1 MIFGKFLFTCAGIT
15 ALLSLR
21 NSSRIM
27 KDLKN
32 KNVLITGGAS
42 GIGKLMGK
50 LVLEKGANLI
60 IWDINPGNIDQT
72 LSELASLGKISSY
85 ILDVS
90 NAEQVRETAAM
101 VLQEQGIVDVLINNA
116 GIIVGKYFH
125 DHSTEDIDRTMNI
138 NALAPMYVTA
148 EFLPGMMVQKSG
160 HICNIAS
167 SAGLVSNPK
176 MSVYAASK
184 WAMIGWS
191 DSLRLEMEELEM
203 NINITTVNPFY
214 IDTGMF
220 EGVRSKVPILK
231 PEKVAKKI
239 IKAIEQDRIF
249 LTMPWSM
256 HLVRFSQGLFPVKF
270 FDLFVGKVLGMYKTM
285 DHFDGRKDQTTN

>member
-1 MIFGKFLFTCAGIT
+1 M
-15 ALLSLR
+15 LSLR

-42 GIGKLMGK
+42 GIGKIMGK
-50 LVLEKGANLI
+50 LVLEKGGNLI
-60 IWDINPGNIDQT
+60 IWDINSKNIDHT
-72 LSELASLGKISSY
+72 LDELSPLGKISSY
-85 ILDVS
+85 RVDVS

-101 VLQEQGIVDVLINNA
+101 VLQEHGVVDVLINNA

-285 DHFDGRKDQTTN
+285 DHFEGRKDQSAN

>member
-1 MIFGKFLFTCAGIT
+1 
-15 ALLSLR
+15 
-21 NSSRIM
+21 M

-50 LVLEKGANLI
+50 IVLENGGNLI
-60 IWDINPGNIDQT
+60 IWDINSKNIEHT
-72 LSELASLGKISSY
+72 LAELSTFGKLGAYKV
-85 ILDVS
+85 DVS
-90 NAEQVRETAAM
+90 NVEEVRETAAL
-101 VLQEQGIVDVLINNA
+101 VLQEHGVVDVLINNA
-116 GIIVGKYFH
+116 GVIVGKYFH
-125 DHSTEDIDRTMNI
+125 EHSNEDIDRTMNI
-138 NALAPMYVTA
+138 NATAPMYVTS
-148 EFLPGMMVQKSG
+148 EFLPGMMVQNSG

-191 DSLRLEMEELEM
+191 DSLRLEMEQLDK

-231 PEKVAKKI
+231 PEKVAGKI

-256 HLVRFSQGLFPVKF
+256 HLVRLSQGLFPVKF

-285 DHFDGRKDQTTN
+285 DHFEGRKD

>member
-1 MIFGKFLFTCAGIT
+1 MIFGKFLFTCAGFE

-27 KDLKN
+27 NDLKN

-60 IWDINPGNIDQT
+60 IWDINSGNIDQT

-125 DHSTEDIDRTMNI
+125 DHSTEDIDR
-138 NALAPMYVTA
+138 PM
-148 EFLPGMMVQKSG
+148 F
-160 HICNIAS
+160 IIA
-167 SAGLVSNPK
+167 
-176 MSVYAASK
+176 
-184 WAMIGWS
+184 
-191 DSLRLEMEELEM
+191 
-203 NINITTVNPFY
+203 
-214 IDTGMF
+214 
-220 EGVRSKVPILK
+220 
-231 PEKVAKKI
+231 
-239 IKAIEQDRIF
+239 
-249 LTMPWSM
+249 
-256 HLVRFSQGLFPVKF
+256 
-270 FDLFVGKVLGMYKTM
+270 
-285 DHFDGRKDQTTN
+285 